1 MLSVRTRRSCNG
13 VLTEIC
19 QSGTIICMQT
29 TLRMDEG
36 LMRQAKALAAEEGES
51 LTAFIEEAVRR
62 RLNARVVALTA
73 ERLQI
78 PTFAGG
84 GGLLPGVDLDD
95 SASLIDGM

>member
-1 MLSVRTRRSCNG
+1 
-13 VLTEIC
+13 
-19 QSGTIICMQT
+19 
-29 TLRMDEG
+29 
-36 LMRQAKALAAEEGES
+36 MRQAKALAAEEGES

-73 ERLQI
+73 ERPQI

-95 SASLIDGM
+95 SASLIDVMETS